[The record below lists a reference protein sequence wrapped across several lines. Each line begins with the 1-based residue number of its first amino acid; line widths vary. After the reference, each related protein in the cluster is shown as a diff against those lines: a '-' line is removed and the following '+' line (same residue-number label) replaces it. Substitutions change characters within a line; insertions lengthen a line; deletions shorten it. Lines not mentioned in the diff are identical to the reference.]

1 MKGLVLLAALLA
13 APPAPAGVLW
23 KADFGRQAVWNDG
36 NAEVSSYDARDVLD
50 GIPRLSRSILV
61 VVAEDLSRT
70 ALVKADRPAGEPA
83 TRRVLKLNHVR
94 SIPTGV
100 TSLQQM
106 LSVFLGVERLDPIKL
121 SMTSHDGCGNSFVE
135 WRSDRGRLWLRSYF
149 EPVGDRDADLAAG
162 DSIFYDSLPL
172 KLRGLDFVRST
183 EGRVSL
189 IDTLFSSNPAPPS
202 RADARLRV
210 LQVAGS
216 VYRVELTRGQQTDR
230 FDFESAYPHRMLRWE
245 RSDGGVLTL
254 VDSRRMRYWER
265 NHPGDERLL
274 PPPAAP

>member
-1 MKGLVLLAALLA
+1 MKGLVLLAAVLA
-13 APPAPAGVLW
+13 SPPGPAGVFW
-23 KADFGRQAVWNDG
+23 KSDFGRQAVWNDG

-50 GIPRLSRSILV
+50 GIPSLSRATLI
-61 VVAEDLSRT
+61 VVAEDLSRE
-70 ALVKADRPAGEPA
+70 ALVKADRPAGEPT
-83 TRRVLKLNHVR
+83 TRRVLKFNYVR

-121 SMTSHDGCGNSFVE
+121 SMSSHDGCGNSFVE
-135 WRSDRGRLWLRSYF
+135 WRSDQGKLSLRSYF
-149 EPVGDRDADLAAG
+149 EPIGDRDLDLTAG
-162 DSIFYDSLPL
+162 ESLFYDSLPL
-172 KLRGLDFVRST
+172 KLRGLDFARST

-189 IDTLFSSNPAPPS
+189 IDTVFASNPAPPG
-202 RADARLRV
+202 RVDALVRV

-216 VYRVELTRGQQTDR
+216 VNRVEVTRGQRTDR

-245 RSDGGVLTL
+245 RADGGTLTL
-254 VDSRRMRYWER
+254 VDSRRIRYWER
-265 NHPGDERLL
+265 NHPGDEGP